1 MIRDKEAPNKI
12 YLIRNIPSNTSL
24 NTCDDQHGKYL
35 HEWYKTR
42 EKDIDIEY
50 IRTDVVC
57 KALQETM
64 YEALMFQGRLHRDE
78 VINNFINSFKEKLI

>member
-24 NTCDDQHGKYL
+24 NTCDDQHEKYRP
-35 HEWYKTR
+35 EWYKTR

-64 YEALMFQGRLHRDE
+64 YEARMFEGRLHRDE